1 MRRLRGRHSRRFDR
15 WWSVGKRYTSS
26 TWERSDRVD
35 SSSNACRPRS
45 SCEHGTWNSH
55 LIIRYLFH
63 SIQFKPQNKKF
74 PPVKQLVM
82 VMFKRRVAG
91 RITISQ
97 RVYPADIF
105 DLITFVVWSTSIKKE
120 SRDMHL
126 SNTCST
132 EGRKICRGA
141 PHSFLSAL
149 LRLPVIYT
157 VPLRVSR
164 LHCSQ
169 LVCIRVHCTRFE

>member
-1 MRRLRGRHSRRFDR
+1 
-15 WWSVGKRYTSS
+15 
-26 TWERSDRVD
+26 
-35 SSSNACRPRS
+35 
-45 SCEHGTWNSH
+45 
-55 LIIRYLFH
+55 
-63 SIQFKPQNKKF
+63 
-74 PPVKQLVM
+74 M

-149 LRLPVIYT
+149 LRLPVLYT

-169 LVCIRVHCTRFE
+169 LVCIRVHCTRFEWEGHHKMFLCIIKNVNRQLIPSIRFQTKMGMFATTAWIIISQSTIEHALGRRYLKD